1 MSTVKRGLASASAG
15 AVRSSVP
22 AVPLPGASRPMLRLP
37 TAGGSFAASGLL
49 APALR
54 RLPGAAS
61 AGRAALR
68 CLASAAPAVAAAA
81 PAPPAGVV
89 QKAHGFTLT
98 RQQYVKEYGSHVLM
112 YTHDKTGAEVI
123 SVLNT
128 DENKTFGV
136 VFRTPVDDST
146 GIPHI
151 LEHSVLCGSRK
162 YPIKEPFVELMKSSL
177 NTFLNAF
184 TYPDRTCYPVASTNT
199 QDFYNLVDVYL
210 DAVFHPRCVS
220 DRRVFEQEGWH
231 YELDNKEE
239 PLTYK
244 GVVFNEMKGVYSS
257 PDSVYYRVVQQ
268 ALFPSNTYRH
278 DSGGDPEVIPKL
290 TFQQFQDFHAKY
302 YHPSN
307 ARFWFYGDDEPVKR
321 LALLDGFLSE
331 FERRPVDSAVATQA
345 LMHEPRTVTEYYAA
359 GAAGEEGGEEGGA
372 PGGGGEAQKA
382 YVGLS
387 WVLSDTPLDVETE
400 LALGFLDYLMLGTP
414 AAPLR
419 KALNDSRL
427 GAAVIGGGI
436 DDDLKQPCF
445 TLGLK
450 GVDPADAD
458 KVDALILT
466 KLRELAA
473 SGFSASAIEA
483 AVNTIEFS
491 LRENNTGSFPRGL
504 SLMLRAVGAWIYDQD
519 PFTQMQWEDA
529 LASFKSKL
537 AAGGDV
543 FGPLIHKYLLDNT
556 HRVAVRLLPDSAKA
570 AAIEAAEKAE
580 LDRARAAMKEAD
592 LEAVVSNTHALKELQ
607 ETPDSPEA
615 LTCIPAL
622 KLSDI
627 PKTITKVPTASKAL
641 ADGATLLGHDL
652 FTNDVLYLEAAFDLQ
667 AVPARLLPLVPLFC
681 RSLTQMGTATESFV
695 ELTER
700 IGRKTGGISVYPFTS
715 AVRGAEQPVSYVMIR
730 GKAMGGKAADMLD
743 LMRDVLLTARL
754 DDKARFGQM
763 VAETKAGMES
773 GIISGGHSY
782 AAKRLGA
789 QRSLAGAVGEAMGG
803 LSYLEYIRQLAKKVE
818 SEEGWQAVKAD
829 LEAIRG
835 ALLQRKGAI
844 VNLTADNATLA
855 AAESAVADFLAA
867 LPAAAP
873 AAAAANDWATSGL
886 LLPRAS
892 EALTVPTQV
901 NYVAKAANL
910 YADGGYE
917 LQGSAYVVEKYL
929 GNTWLWD
936 RVRVVGGAYGGFC
949 SFDSHSGM
957 FTYMSY
963 RDPNLLDTIESY
975 DGSAD
980 YLRGLDLSADELTKA
995 IIGTMGDIDAY
1006 QLPDAKGYSA
1016 LVRHLLG
1023 VTDDERQLRRDQ
1035 ILSTSN
1041 KDFKTFADAIDCV
1054 RGSAG
1059 RVVAVTN
1066 AEKAGKVLEEKP
1078 GFWELKKV
1086 L

>member
-1 MSTVKRGLASASAG
+1 MSTLRRGISSAAAG
-15 AVRSSVP
+15 AARATAVP
-22 AVPLPGASRPMLRLP
+22 AVLISVPCTRTAIHMPRQAVPFGASPLLVPARRRVP
-37 TAGGSFAASGLL
+37 GGLMGRQSFHVLAA
-49 APALR
+49 
-54 RLPGAAS
+54 
-61 AGRAALR
+61 
-68 CLASAAPAVAAAA
+68 AAPAVAPAAA
-81 PAPPAGVV
+81 STAVLPDAIVE
-89 QKAHGFTLT
+89 KAHGFTLQRT
-98 RQQYVKEYGSHVLM
+98 QFVKEYGSHVLL
-112 YTHDKTGAEVI
+112 YKHDKTGAELI
-123 SVLNT
+123 SVLNS

-231 YELDNKEE
+231 FELDNKEE

-257 PDSVYYRVVQQ
+257 PDSRYYRIVQQ
-268 ALFPSNTYRH
+268 ALFPDNTYRH
-278 DSGGDPEVIPKL
+278 DSGGDPEVIPNL
-290 TFQQFQDFHAKY
+290 TFEQFQQFHAKY

-307 ARFWFYGDDEPVKR
+307 ARFWFYGDDDPVKR
-321 LALLDGFLSE
+321 LALLDSYLKE
-331 FERRPVDSAVATQA
+331 FERREVNSSVETQK
-345 LMHEPRTVTEYYAA
+345 LKRMPRSVTEYYAA
-359 GAAGEEGGEEGGA
+359 GDGEEGE
-372 PGGGGEAQKA
+372 QKA
-382 YVGLS
+382 YVGVS
-387 WVLSDTPLDVETE
+387 WVLSDNPLDVETE

-427 GAAVIGGGI
+427 GAAVIGGGV

-450 GVDPADAD
+450 GVDPADSD
-458 KVDALILT
+458 KVEELIT
-466 KLRELAA
+466 SKLKELAT

-483 AVNTIEFS
+483 AINTIEFS

-504 SLMLRAVGAWIYDQD
+504 SLMLRAVGAWIYDRD

-529 LASFKSKL
+529 LSSFKSKL
-537 AAGGDV
+537 ASGQDV
-543 FGPLIHKYLLDNT
+543 FGPLIHSLLLDNH
-556 HRVAVRLLPDSAKA
+556 HRVTVRLLPDPELAATTEAKEKA
-570 AAIEAAEKAE
+570 RLEAA
-580 LDRARAAMKEAD
+580 RGAMKD
-592 LEAVVSNTHALKELQ
+592 DQLDAVVENTSALKELQ
-607 ETPDSPEA
+607 ETPDPPEA
-615 LTCIPAL
+615 LACIPAL
-622 KLSDI
+622 QLSDI
-627 PKTITKVPTASKAL
+627 PPTITKVPTSSKAL
-641 ADGATLLGHDL
+641 ADGATLLAHDL
-652 FTNDVLYLEAAFDLQ
+652 FTNDVLYLEAAFDLRS
-667 AVPARLLPLVPLFC
+667 VPARLLPLVPLFC
-681 RSLTQMGTATESFV
+681 RSLTQMGTSSESFV

-700 IGRKTGGISVYPFTS
+700 IGRKTGGISIYPFTS
-715 AVRGAEQPVSYVMIR
+715 AVRGKEQPVAYIMVR
-730 GKAMGGKAADMLD
+730 GKAMGGKSADMLD
-743 LMRDVLLTARL
+743 LMRDILLTARL
-754 DDKARFGQM
+754 DDRQRFTQM
-763 VAETKAGMES
+763 VAETKASMES

-782 AAKRLGA
+782 AGKRLAA
-789 QRSLAGAVGEAMGG
+789 QRGMAAALSETMGG
-803 LSYLEYIRQLAKKVE
+803 LSYLESIRSLAKKVE
-818 SEEGWQAVKAD
+818 TDDGWQEVKSD
-829 LEAIRG
+829 LEAIRS
-835 ALLQRKGAI
+835 ALLQRNGAI
-844 VNLTADNATLA
+844 VNMTADAATL
-855 AAESAVADFLAA
+855 SAVEGQVSDFLAA
-867 LPAAAP
+867 LPAASAP
-873 AAAAANDWATSGL
+873 TANAAQSWSNAL
-886 LLPRAS
+886 LLPRTN
-892 EALTVPTQV
+892 EALCVPTQV

-910 YADGGYE
+910 FQDAGYE
-917 LQGSAYVVEKYL
+917 LNGSAYVVEKYL

-963 RDPNLLDTIESY
+963 RDPNLLDTLGTY

-980 YLRGLDLSADELTKA
+980 YLRSLELSKDELTKA

-1023 VTDDERQLRRDQ
+1023 VTDEERQIRRDQ
-1035 ILSTSN
+1035 ILGTSN
-1041 KDFKTFADAIDCV
+1041 KDFKAFADAIECV
-1054 RGSAG
+1054 RGAAG
-1059 RVVAVTN
+1059 RVVAVTSLD
-1066 AEKAGKVLEEKP
+1066 KAKSVLDEKP
-1078 GFWELKKV
+1078 DFWEVKKV